1 MLNKFRNLFK
11 PNEVKKEYKLV
22 LSLDGGGVRGLAT
35 VIFLK
40 ELEKA
45 SGKKIVD
52 LFDFFI
58 GTSVGGLN
66 AMHLAVNE
74 IEVSELESFWS
85 QDNLAMSIEEGFAQS
100 VGIDELKEKIEE
112 MFWHPNYLPYIYNNK
127 SKTELLEKYFGNKL
141 ISESKKPIAVLAY
154 DVENRKPRVL
164 TSYTDQAIKATSAI
178 NATSAAPL
186 YYPTV
191 KIEDGSWLIDGS
203 VVSNNPCLIGYNE
216 ARKYFKT
223 DNIKVFSVG
232 TGRHL
237 NNLDGEDSSKWGPF
251 GWLTNDIL
259 GILLES
265 HADHEILNDLI
276 GKNYLR
282 INSIAENINWNLDDY
297 TEDNLRNIRNM
308 GLDWWNLNNK
318 KVIDFLSL

>member
-1 MLNKFRNLFK
+1 MLNKFLNLFK
-11 PNEVKKEYKLV
+11 SNEAKKEYKLV

-58 GTSVGGLN
+58 GTSAGGLN
-66 AMHLAVNE
+66 AMHLAINE

-85 QDNLAMSIEEGFAQS
+85 QDNLAMSMQS
-100 VGIDELKEKIEE
+100 S
-112 MFWHPNYLPYIYNNK
+112 FWAKNFFLTTKPKYNNN
-127 SKTELLEKYFGNKL
+127 SKTELLKQYFGNKL
-141 ISESKKPIAVLAY
+141 ISDSNKPIAVLAY

-164 TSYTDQAIKATSAI
+164 SSYTDQNIKVTSAI
-178 NATSAAPL
+178 NASSAAPL

-191 KIEDGSWLIDGS
+191 QIEDGSWLIDGS

-265 HADHEILNDLI
+265 HADHEILDDLI

-297 TEDNLRNIRNM
+297 SEENLANIKNM
-308 GLDWWNLNNK
+308 GHKWWEK
-318 KVIDFLSL
+318 HQDEVKSFLSL

>member
-11 PNEVKKEYKLV
+11 PNDVKKEYKLV

-74 IEVSELESFWS
+74 IEVSELERFWS
-85 QDNLAMSIEEGFAQS
+85 QDNLAMSMQS
-100 VGIDELKEKIEE
+100 SFWTKNFFLKTK
-112 MFWHPNYLPYIYNNK
+112 PIYNNK

>member
-85 QDNLAMSIEEGFAQS
+85 QDNLAMSMQS
-100 VGIDELKEKIEE
+100 SFWTKNFFLKTK
-112 MFWHPNYLPYIYNNK
+112 PIYNNK

>member
-85 QDNLAMSIEEGFAQS
+85 QDNLAMSMQS
-100 VGIDELKEKIEE
+100 SFWTKNFFLKTK
-112 MFWHPNYLPYIYNNK
+112 PIYNNK

-297 TEDNLRNIRNM
+297 TVDNLRNIRNM

>member
-85 QDNLAMSIEEGFAQS
+85 QDNLAMSMQS
-100 VGIDELKEKIEE
+100 SFWTKNFFLKTK
-112 MFWHPNYLPYIYNNK
+112 PIYNNK

-297 TEDNLRNIRNM
+297 TEDNLRNIRNL
-308 GLDWWNLNNK
+308 GLKWWELNNN
-318 KVIDFLSL
+318 KVTDFLSL

>member
-74 IEVSELESFWS
+74 IEVSELERFWS
-85 QDNLAMSIEEGFAQS
+85 QDNLAMSMQS
-100 VGIDELKEKIEE
+100 SFWTKNFFLKTK
-112 MFWHPNYLPYIYNNK
+112 PIYNNK

>member
-11 PNEVKKEYKLV
+11 PNDVKKEYKLV

-74 IEVSELESFWS
+74 IEVSELERFWS
-85 QDNLAMSIEEGFAQS
+85 QDNLAMSMQS
-100 VGIDELKEKIEE
+100 SFWTKNFFLKTK
-112 MFWHPNYLPYIYNNK
+112 PIYNNK

-265 HADHEILNDLI
+265 HADHEILSDLI

-282 INSIAENINWNLDDY
+282 INSIAENINWDLDDY

-308 GLDWWNLNNK
+308 GLDWWNQNNK

>member
-52 LFDFFI
+52 IFDFFI

-85 QDNLAMSIEEGFAQS
+85 QDNLAMSMQS
-100 VGIDELKEKIEE
+100 SFWTKNFFLKTK
-112 MFWHPNYLPYIYNNK
+112 PIYNNK

-282 INSIAENINWNLDDY
+282 INSIAENINWDLDDY

-308 GLDWWNLNNK
+308 GLDWWNQNNK

>member
-1 MLNKFRNLFK
+1 MLDKFLNLFK

-35 VIFLK
+35 VVFLK

-85 QDNLAMSIEEGFAQS
+85 QDNLAMSMQS
-100 VGIDELKEKIEE
+100 S
-112 MFWHPNYLPYIYNNK
+112 FWTKNFFFKTKPIYNNK

>member
-1 MLNKFRNLFK
+1 MLNKFLNLFK
-11 PNEVKKEYKLV
+11 SNEVKKEYKLV

-58 GTSVGGLN
+58 GTSAGGLN
-66 AMHLAVNE
+66 AMHLAINE

-85 QDNLAMSIEEGFAQS
+85 QDNLAMSMQS
-100 VGIDELKEKIEE
+100 SFWTKNFFLKTK
-112 MFWHPNYLPYIYNNK
+112 PIYNNK

-282 INSIAENINWNLDDY
+282 INSIAENINWDLDDY

-308 GLDWWNLNNK
+308 GLDWWNQNNK

>member
-11 PNEVKKEYKLV
+11 SNEVKKEYKLV

-85 QDNLAMSIEEGFAQS
+85 QDNLAMSMQS
-100 VGIDELKEKIEE
+100 SFWTKNFFLKTK
-112 MFWHPNYLPYIYNNK
+112 PIYNNK

>member
-1 MLNKFRNLFK
+1 MLDKFLNLFK

-85 QDNLAMSIEEGFAQS
+85 QDNLAMSMQS
-100 VGIDELKEKIEE
+100 SFWTKNFFLKTK
-112 MFWHPNYLPYIYNNK
+112 PIYNNK

-223 DNIKVFSVG
+223 DNVKVFSVG

-265 HADHEILNDLI
+265 HADHEILSDLI

>member
-11 PNEVKKEYKLV
+11 PNDVKKEYKLV

-85 QDNLAMSIEEGFAQS
+85 QDNLAMSMQS
-100 VGIDELKEKIEE
+100 SFWTKNFFLKTK
-112 MFWHPNYLPYIYNNK
+112 PIYNNK
-127 SKTELLEKYFGNKL
+127 SKTKLLEKYFGNKL

-282 INSIAENINWNLDDY
+282 INSIAENINWDLDDY

-308 GLDWWNLNNK
+308 GLDWWNQNNK

>member
-1 MLNKFRNLFK
+1 MLNKFLNLFK
-11 PNEVKKEYKLV
+11 SNEAKKEYKLV

-58 GTSVGGLN
+58 GTSAGGLN
-66 AMHLAVNE
+66 AMHLAINE

-85 QDNLAMSIEEGFAQS
+85 QDNLAMSMQS
-100 VGIDELKEKIEE
+100 S
-112 MFWHPNYLPYIYNNK
+112 FWAKNFFLTTKPKYNNNY
-127 SKTELLEKYFGNKL
+127 KTELLEQYFGNKL
-141 ISESKKPIAVLAY
+141 ISDSNKPIAVLAY

-164 TSYTDQAIKATSAI
+164 SSYTDQNIKVTSAI
-178 NATSAAPL
+178 NASSAAPL

-191 KIEDGSWLIDGS
+191 QIEDGSWLIDGS

-265 HADHEILNDLI
+265 HADHEILDDLI

-297 TEDNLRNIRNM
+297 SEENLANIKNM
-308 GLDWWNLNNK
+308 GHKWWEK
-318 KVIDFLSL
+318 HQDEVKSFLSL

>member
-11 PNEVKKEYKLV
+11 PNDVKKEYKLV

-35 VIFLK
+35 VVFLK

-85 QDNLAMSIEEGFAQS
+85 QDNLAMSMQS
-100 VGIDELKEKIEE
+100 SFWTKNFFLKTK
-112 MFWHPNYLPYIYNNK
+112 PIYNNK

>member
-11 PNEVKKEYKLV
+11 PNDVKKEYKLV

-85 QDNLAMSIEEGFAQS
+85 QDNLAMCMQS
-100 VGIDELKEKIEE
+100 SFWTKNFFLKTK
-112 MFWHPNYLPYIYNNK
+112 PIYNNK

-282 INSIAENINWNLDDY
+282 INSIAENINWDLDDY

-308 GLDWWNLNNK
+308 GLDWWNQNNK

>member
-1 MLNKFRNLFK
+1 MLNKFLNLFK

-85 QDNLAMSIEEGFAQS
+85 QDNLAMSMQS
-100 VGIDELKEKIEE
+100 SFWTKNFFLKTK
-112 MFWHPNYLPYIYNNK
+112 PIYNNK

-282 INSIAENINWNLDDY
+282 INSIAENINWDLDDY

>member
-1 MLNKFRNLFK
+1 MLDKFLNLFK

-74 IEVSELESFWS
+74 IEVSELERFWS
-85 QDNLAMSIEEGFAQS
+85 QDNLAMSMQS
-100 VGIDELKEKIEE
+100 SFWTKNFFLKTK
-112 MFWHPNYLPYIYNNK
+112 PIYNNK

>member
-85 QDNLAMSIEEGFAQS
+85 QDNLAMSMQS
-100 VGIDELKEKIEE
+100 SFWTKNFFLKTK
-112 MFWHPNYLPYIYNNK
+112 PIYNNK

-282 INSIAENINWNLDDY
+282 INSIAENINWDLDDY

-308 GLDWWNLNNK
+308 GLDWWNQNNK

>member
-85 QDNLAMSIEEGFAQS
+85 QDNLAMSMQS
-100 VGIDELKEKIEE
+100 SFWTKNFFLKTK
-112 MFWHPNYLPYIYNNK
+112 PIYNNK

-308 GLDWWNLNNK
+308 GHDWWNLNNK

>member
-1 MLNKFRNLFK
+1 MLDKFLNLFK

-85 QDNLAMSIEEGFAQS
+85 QDNLAMSMQS
-100 VGIDELKEKIEE
+100 SFWTKNFFLKTK
-112 MFWHPNYLPYIYNNK
+112 PIYNNK
-127 SKTELLEKYFGNKL
+127 SKTKLLEKYFGNKL

-318 KVIDFLSL
+318 KIIDFLSL

>member
-35 VIFLK
+35 VVFLK

-85 QDNLAMSIEEGFAQS
+85 QDNLAMSMQS
-100 VGIDELKEKIEE
+100 SFWTKNFFLKTK
-112 MFWHPNYLPYIYNNK
+112 PIYNNK

-282 INSIAENINWNLDDY
+282 INSIAENINWDLDDY

>member
-1 MLNKFRNLFK
+1 MLNKFLNLFK
-11 PNEVKKEYKLV
+11 PNEVKKEHKLV

-85 QDNLAMSIEEGFAQS
+85 QDNLAMSMQS
-100 VGIDELKEKIEE
+100 SFWTKNFFLKTK
-112 MFWHPNYLPYIYNNK
+112 PIYNNK

-265 HADHEILNDLI
+265 HADNEILNDLI

-282 INSIAENINWNLDDY
+282 INSIAENINWDLDDY

>member
-1 MLNKFRNLFK
+1 MLDKFLNLFK
-11 PNEVKKEYKLV
+11 PNEVKKEHKLV

-85 QDNLAMSIEEGFAQS
+85 QDNLAMSMQS
-100 VGIDELKEKIEE
+100 SFWTKNFFLKTK
-112 MFWHPNYLPYIYNNK
+112 PIYNNK

>member
-1 MLNKFRNLFK
+1 MLNKFLNLFK
-11 PNEVKKEYKLV
+11 PNEVKKEHKLV

-85 QDNLAMSIEEGFAQS
+85 QDNLAMSMQS
-100 VGIDELKEKIEE
+100 SFWTKNFFLKTK
-112 MFWHPNYLPYIYNNK
+112 PIYNNK

-282 INSIAENINWNLDDY
+282 INSIAENINWDLDDY

>member
-22 LSLDGGGVRGLAT
+22 LPLDGGGVRGLAT

-85 QDNLAMSIEEGFAQS
+85 QDNLAMSMQS
-100 VGIDELKEKIEE
+100 SFWTKNFFLKTK
-112 MFWHPNYLPYIYNNK
+112 PIYNNK

-282 INSIAENINWNLDDY
+282 INSIAENINWDLDDY

>member
-1 MLNKFRNLFK
+1 MLNKFLNLFK
-11 PNEVKKEYKLV
+11 SNEAKKEYKLV

-58 GTSVGGLN
+58 GTSAGGLN
-66 AMHLAVNE
+66 AMHLAINE

-85 QDNLAMSIEEGFAQS
+85 QDNLAMSMQS
-100 VGIDELKEKIEE
+100 S
-112 MFWHPNYLPYIYNNK
+112 FWAKNFFLTTKPKYNNN
-127 SKTELLEKYFGNKL
+127 SKTELLKQYFGNKL
-141 ISESKKPIAVLAY
+141 ISDSNKPIAVLAY

-164 TSYTDQAIKATSAI
+164 SSYTDQNIKVTSAI
-178 NATSAAPL
+178 NASSAAPL

-191 KIEDGSWLIDGS
+191 QIEDGSWLIDGG
-203 VVSNNPCLIGYNE
+203 VVANNPCLVGYNE

-223 DNIKVFSVG
+223 EKIKVFSIG
-232 TGRHL
+232 TGIHSK
-237 NNLDGEDSSKWGPF
+237 NLDGEDSSKWGPI
-251 GWLTNDIL
+251 GWLANDIL

-265 HADHEILNDLI
+265 HADHELLSDLI
-276 GKNYLR
+276 GNNYFR
-282 INSIAENINWNLDDY
+282 VNSVAENINWNLDDY
-297 TEDNLRNIRNM
+297 TNINLKNIRDM
-308 GLDWWNLNNK
+308 GYSWWK
-318 KVIDFLSL
+318 IYGDETSKFLSA

>member
-35 VIFLK
+35 VVFLK

-85 QDNLAMSIEEGFAQS
+85 QDNLAMSMQS
-100 VGIDELKEKIEE
+100 SFWTKNFFLKTK
-112 MFWHPNYLPYIYNNK
+112 PIYNNK

>member
-85 QDNLAMSIEEGFAQS
+85 QDNLAMSMQS
-100 VGIDELKEKIEE
+100 SFWTKNFFLKTK
-112 MFWHPNYLPYIYNNK
+112 PIYNNK

-318 KVIDFLSL
+318 KIIDFLSL

>member
-1 MLNKFRNLFK
+1 MLDKFLNLFK
-11 PNEVKKEYKLV
+11 SIEQKKEYKLV

-35 VIFLK
+35 VMFLK

-45 SGKKIVD
+45 SGKKIFD

-58 GTSVGGLN
+58 GTSAGGLN
-66 AMHLAVNE
+66 AMHLAINE

-85 QDNLAMSIEEGFAQS
+85 QDNLAMSMQS
-100 VGIDELKEKIEE
+100 S
-112 MFWHPNYLPYIYNNK
+112 FWAKNFFLTTKPKYNNN
-127 SKTELLEKYFGNKL
+127 SKTELLKQYFGNKL
-141 ISESKKPIAVLAY
+141 ISDSNKPIAVLAY

-164 TSYTDQAIKATSAI
+164 SSYTDQNIKVTSAI
-178 NATSAAPL
+178 NASSAAPL

-191 KIEDGSWLIDGS
+191 QIEDGSWLIDGS

-265 HADHEILNDLI
+265 HADHEILDDLI

-297 TEDNLRNIRNM
+297 SEENLANIKNM
-308 GLDWWNLNNK
+308 GHKWWEK
-318 KVIDFLSL
+318 HQDEVKSFLSL

>member
-85 QDNLAMSIEEGFAQS
+85 QDNLAMSMQS
-100 VGIDELKEKIEE
+100 SFWTKNFFLKTK
-112 MFWHPNYLPYIYNNK
+112 PIYNNK

-223 DNIKVFSVG
+223 DNVKVFSVG

>member
-1 MLNKFRNLFK
+1 MLNKFRTLFK

-85 QDNLAMSIEEGFAQS
+85 QDNLAMSMQS
-100 VGIDELKEKIEE
+100 SFWTKNFFLKTK
-112 MFWHPNYLPYIYNNK
+112 PIYNNK

>member
-11 PNEVKKEYKLV
+11 PNDVKKEYKLV

-85 QDNLAMSIEEGFAQS
+85 QDNLAMSMQS
-100 VGIDELKEKIEE
+100 SFWTKNFFLKTK
-112 MFWHPNYLPYIYNNK
+112 PIYNNK

>member
-11 PNEVKKEYKLV
+11 PNDVKKEYKLV

-85 QDNLAMSIEEGFAQS
+85 QDNLAMSMQS
-100 VGIDELKEKIEE
+100 SFWTKNFFLKTK
-112 MFWHPNYLPYIYNNK
+112 PIYNNK

-282 INSIAENINWNLDDY
+282 INSIAENINWDLDDY

-308 GLDWWNLNNK
+308 GLDWWNLNHK

>member
-11 PNEVKKEYKLV
+11 PNDVKKEYKLV

-85 QDNLAMSIEEGFAQS
+85 QDNLAMSMQS
-100 VGIDELKEKIEE
+100 SFWTKNFFLKTK
-112 MFWHPNYLPYIYNNK
+112 PIYNNK

-297 TEDNLRNIRNM
+297 TVDNLRNIRNM

>member
-1 MLNKFRNLFK
+1 MLNNFLNLFK
-11 PNEVKKEYKLV
+11 SNEAKKEYKLV

-58 GTSVGGLN
+58 GTSAGGLN
-66 AMHLAVNE
+66 AMHLAINE

-85 QDNLAMSIEEGFAQS
+85 QDNLAMSMQS
-100 VGIDELKEKIEE
+100 S
-112 MFWHPNYLPYIYNNK
+112 FWAKNFFLTTKPKYNNN
-127 SKTELLEKYFGNKL
+127 SKTELLKQYFGNKL
-141 ISESKKPIAVLAY
+141 ISDSNKPIAVLAY

-164 TSYTDQAIKATSAI
+164 SSYTDQNIKVTSAI
-178 NATSAAPL
+178 NASSAAPL

-191 KIEDGSWLIDGS
+191 QIEDGSWLIDGS
-203 VVSNNPCLIGYNE
+203 IVSNNPCLIGYNE

-265 HADHEILNDLI
+265 HADHEILDDLI

-297 TEDNLRNIRNM
+297 SEENLANIKNM
-308 GLDWWNLNNK
+308 GHKWWEKHQNEVK
-318 KVIDFLSL
+318 SFLSL